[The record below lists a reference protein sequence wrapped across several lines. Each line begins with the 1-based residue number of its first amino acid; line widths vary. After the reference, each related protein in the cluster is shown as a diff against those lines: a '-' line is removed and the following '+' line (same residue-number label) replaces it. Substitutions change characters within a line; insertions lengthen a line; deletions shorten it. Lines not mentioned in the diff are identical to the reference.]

1 MSRTMS
7 QNVSENKAAPFQQLD
22 HYERLIV
29 LRKRDPDTFML
40 RTSEATRRALHY
52 YEEAKAK
59 MIGGTN
65 EREKR
70 RKFIRPHPSRD

>member
-1 MSRTMS
+1 MS
-7 QNVSENKAAPFQQLD
+7 QTLTDLTPKKSAGFEPID

-29 LRKRDPDTFML
+29 LRKREPDTFML

-59 MIGGTN
+59 
-65 EREKR
+65 RELKN
-70 RKFIRPHPSRD
+70 